1 MEYLLCMIGIW
12 NVVVFIMY
20 GIDKLK
26 AVKNWWRISEKVLL
40 LSAFLFGGVGAFF
53 GMRIW
58 RHKTKHT
65 LFNVLVPVFAIMTL
79 VVIGFICK

>member
-1 MEYLLCMIGIW
+1 MIGIW
-12 NVVVFIMY
+12 NIIVFVMY

-40 LSAFLFGGVGAFF
+40 ISAFLFGGVGAFF
-53 GMRIW
+53 GMRVW

-65 LFNVLVPVFAIMTL
+65 LFNVLVPLAAILT
-79 VVIGFICK
+79 VILTGVIIK

>member
-1 MEYLLCMIGIW
+1 MEYLLYMIGIW
-12 NVVVFIMY
+12 NIIVFVMY

-40 LSAFLFGGVGAFF
+40 ISAFLFGGVGAFF
-53 GMRIW
+53 GMRVW

-65 LFNVLVPVFAIMTL
+65 LFNVLVPLAAILT
-79 VVIGFICK
+79 VILIGVIIK

>member
-1 MEYLLCMIGIW
+1 MEYLLYMIGIW

>member
-1 MEYLLCMIGIW
+1 MGYLLYMIGIW

-40 LSAFLFGGVGAFF
+40 MSAFLLGGIGAFF

-65 LFNVLVPVFAIMTL
+65 LFNVLVPVFAIITL
-79 VVIGFICK
+79 IVIGFICK

>member
-1 MEYLLCMIGIW
+1 MEYLLYLIGIW

-40 LSAFLFGGVGAFF
+40 LSAFLLGGVGAFF

>member
-1 MEYLLCMIGIW
+1 MEYLLYMIGIW

-40 LSAFLFGGVGAFF
+40 LSAFLLGGVGAFF